1 METLA
6 FLHCRLTLLSEPP
19 GQPIQA
25 KWGSDSLTLNE
36 LYQKRIPGSPFHW
49 DFFQQFQPLDW
60 VGWCSYLTTLN
71 WLLLLFFFFFQ
82 DALSFHWSH
91 TVPLLMTFVS
101 FDDIVLT
108 GAVQSLFDRLLVDVN
123 IISLLHTSKVCVS
136 CSVMSGSMWP
146 HGL

>member
-71 WLLLLFFFFFQ
+71 WLLLLFFFPRCLV
-82 DALSFHWSH
+82 LSLKPYSA
-91 TVPLLMTFVS
+91 TADDFVS

-136 CSVMSGSMWP
+136 CSVMSSSMWP